1 MRAIAKGLCVLAAGC
16 AVLCATPCA
25 RGFLGFADTSF
36 VTVIANPAEAANW
49 AAELQRMSA
58 QLSAATG
65 TLENVGALRAYAG
78 DPKAAVGALPDLA
91 GLSVGVAALAQGART
106 SSDLAGIVSSLSTA
120 GARAGALL
128 ERSGAGGEMSVFG
141 RSVPRDTALYGSL
154 AAGSGASGVIHAQI
168 SSEQAARAAIA
179 SELSAAWLR
188 FRAATTE
195 SEKQA
200 LLSEVS
206 QLQAQNQVLD
216 SRRRALMD
224 DESLSEREDRALSAV
239 RSRAAD
245 EERLAESALLNANAS
260 SRAQASEGV
269 RLATLSK
276 VAARPIPADYS
287 GLRLWTTADTGGVPP

>member
-1 MRAIAKGLCVLAAGC
+1 MNPKLPRLLIACGVAFAA
-16 AVLCATPCA
+16 APYAPA
-25 RGFLGFADTSF
+25 FLGFADTSF

-49 AAELQRMSA
+49 AAELQKLNA

-78 DPKAAVGALPDLA
+78 DPRAAAGALPDLA
-91 GLSVGVAALAQGART
+91 GLSGGIAALAQGART
-106 SSDLAGIVSSLSTA
+106 SSDLARAVSSFSTSA
-120 GARAGALL
+120 ARAGALL

-141 RSVPRDTALYGSL
+141 TSMPRDPALYGAL
-154 AAGSGASGVIHAQI
+154 AAGAGASGVLHAQI
-168 SSEQAARAAIA
+168 NSEQAARAAIA
-179 SELSAAWLR
+179 SELSSAWIR

-200 LLSEVS
+200 ILSEVS

-224 DESLSEREDRALSAV
+224 DESLSEREDRALAAV

-245 EERLAESALLNANAS
+245 EERLAESKLLNANAS
-260 SRAQASEGV
+260 SRAQAAEAG

-276 VAARPIPADYS
+276 EARRRDPADYA
-287 GLRLWTTADTGGVPP
+287 GLRLWTTADTGGALP